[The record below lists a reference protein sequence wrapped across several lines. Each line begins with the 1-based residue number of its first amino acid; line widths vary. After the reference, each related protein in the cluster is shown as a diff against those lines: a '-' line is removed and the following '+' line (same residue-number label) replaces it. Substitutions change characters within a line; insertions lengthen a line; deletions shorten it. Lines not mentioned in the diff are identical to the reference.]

1 MFDALRKI
9 LINDDWNAPRRNQE
23 KEAKWWLN
31 LREGSTLRF
40 GLLPAPEVSAKEYKV
55 RGSTR
60 YAFGETS
67 FNAYTLVEIE
77 GQTLQLIVAE
87 GGERETY
94 LAISRPLQ
102 PRDIERLFAEE
113 DAKRIYQKDLPRRL
127 YAREN
132 TPGLR
137 EWVTMQYRCQ
147 LMGMKG
153 KKEEQGKFV
162 DFEYALFVNDGNSKA
177 IEFEYAADG
186 RLQVYV
192 TLYRPLS
199 DVIMVKH
206 PPLPKPPAPS
216 VVEVKPQ
223 PKVEAPAPKAE
234 VVPHPAVTK
243 KKEKETRVHEKGP
256 ALSKREHVAE
266 PSPTAQPLSIRE
278 ETEKF
283 SCDIKIA
290 ARLIDEAVRNNLP
303 LADVVRK
310 ILGLKLDVNEKVTF
324 ALPLSKE
331 DYRTLALRY
340 QVEPTDHPA
349 IFHHIGEE
357 IKSFAGDRNGRK

>member
-1 MFDALRKI
+1 MFDSLRKI
-9 LINDDWNAPRRNQE
+9 LTNDDWNAPRRNQE
-23 KEAKWWLN
+23 KDAKWWLH
-31 LREGSTLRF
+31 LREGASIRF
-40 GLLPAPEVSAKEYKV
+40 GIMPSPDLSAKEYKV
-55 RGSTR
+55 KGAAR
-60 YAFGETS
+60 YAFGDTS
-67 FNAYTLVEIE
+67 FIAHSLVEIE
-77 GQTLQLIVAE
+77 GQTLQLIIAE
-87 GGERETY
+87 GGARETY

-102 PRDIERLFAEE
+102 PRDIDRLFAEE

-153 KKEEQGKFV
+153 KKEENGKTT

-199 DVIMVKH
+199 DVVNVKH
-206 PPLPKPPAPS
+206 APKPLPP
-216 VVEVKPQ
+216 VEVKKPE
-223 PKVEAPAPKAE
+223 PVVAAPKAE
-234 VVPHPAVTK
+234 VVPHPAISK
-243 KKEKETRVHEKGP
+243 KKEKEKEARVHEKGP
-256 ALSKREHVAE
+256 LLSKKEK
-266 PSPTAQPLSIRE
+266 PLELTEEAKPLQIKE

-283 SCDIKIA
+283 SCDIKVA

-357 IKSFAGDRNGRK
+357 IKSFAGERNGRK

>member
-9 LINDDWNAPRRNQE
+9 LSNDDWNAPRRNQE
-23 KEAKWWLN
+23 KDAKWWLH
-31 LREGSTLRF
+31 LREGAAIRF
-40 GLLPAPEVSAKEYKV
+40 GIMAVPEVSAKEYKV
-55 RGSTR
+55 KGTSQYT
-60 YAFGETS
+60 FGETS
-67 FNAYTLVEIE
+67 FTAYSLVEIE

-87 GGERETY
+87 GGARETY

-102 PRDIERLFAEE
+102 PRDIDRLFAEE

-132 TPGLR
+132 TSGLR

-153 KKEEQGKFV
+153 KKEEQGKSS

-177 IEFEYAADG
+177 IEFEYASDG

-199 DVIMVKH
+199 DVVNVKH
-206 PPLPKPPAPS
+206 APKPLPP
-216 VVEVKPQ
+216 VEVKPE
-223 PKVEAPAPKAE
+223 PKVEAASLAPKAE
-234 VVPHPAVTK
+234 VVPHPAISK
-243 KKEKETRVHEKGP
+243 KKEKEARVHEKGP
-256 ALSKREHVAE
+256 LLSKKEKAAE
-266 PSPTAQPLSIRE
+266 PVEEATKPLHIKE

-283 SCDIKIA
+283 SCDIKVA
-290 ARLIDEAVRNNLP
+290 ARLIDEAVRNNMP

-357 IKSFAGDRNGRK
+357 IKSFAGDRGGRK